1 MVHEVFYWI
10 FNMSITASITGLL
23 VVLLRLI
30 KAIPR
35 RVIKILWVIP
45 FFRMI
50 VPVGINSR
58 YSVMTLMSKIS
69 TKTIKV
75 YEFSD
80 EVTYSMLNSVQ
91 AAETYFPITYKVN
104 IFEKVFAVSS
114 IIWVTVLLI
123 IVLFFILVYVKSL
136 VDLQNIKHL
145 SDNIYISDKIK
156 SPAVYG
162 VFRPKIVLSEVCL
175 NDNLKLIVEHEKV
188 HIRHMDNLWR
198 IFSIFIVAIHWFNPL
213 CWMFLRM
220 FITDLEMS
228 CDEFVIS
235 KLGESNKKE
244 YALILFDN
252 SVNNAVVHSNF
263 GGSNIKARINNIL
276 TYKRITIFS
285 FCSFMV
291 LILFLFYV
299 TLTNS

>member
-1 MVHEVFYWI
+1 MHLQPSLKGV
-10 FNMSITASITGLL
+10 MM
-23 VVLLRLI
+23 I
-30 KAIPR
+30 K
-35 RVIKILWVIP
+35 
-45 FFRMI
+45 
-50 VPVGINSR
+50 
-58 YSVMTLMSKIS
+58 
-69 TKTIKV
+69 KTI
-75 YEFSD
+75 
-80 EVTYSMLNSVQ
+80 
-91 AAETYFPITYKVN
+91 N
-104 IFEKVFAVSS
+104 I
-114 IIWVTVLLI
+114 LLI

-175 NDNLKLIVEHEKV
+175 NDNTKLIVEHEKV

-213 CWMFLRM
+213 CWMFLGM

-244 YALILFDN
+244 YALTLFDN